1 MISNLRLYLKIL
13 KMEYIIKVI
22 KHLSNVNPNKE
33 EINLLT

>member
-1 MISNLRLYLKIL
+1 MISNSCLYLKVL

-33 EINLLT
+33 EINLVI